1 MVIGDHYSKCI
12 DIYIY
17 ITLWPIFQIKQE
29 AAMSDNLAKV
39 LQFPEERSKEKNDF
53 ISYVSI
59 KKFVFDFH
67 S

>member
-1 MVIGDHYSKCI
+1 
-12 DIYIY
+12 
-17 ITLWPIFQIKQE
+17 
-29 AAMSDNLAKV
+29 MSDNLAKV
-39 LQFPEERSKEKNDF
+39 LQFPEESSKGKNDF

>member
-1 MVIGDHYSKCI
+1 
-12 DIYIY
+12 
-17 ITLWPIFQIKQE
+17 
-29 AAMSDNLAKV
+29 MSDNLAKV